1 MCNFAVIIK
10 INHKT
15 AIMKKSLISLT
26 MLVMTVCT
34 AKAQSLVTYKSYGKN
49 WGQENVSMVNKP
61 NGIIYRLRWEKQCT
75 DLPVVPE
82 AQGLELFISEPTDM
96 GWLALYRKPMGASD
110 YNFVVVLY
118 DHSKQPT
125 ATINLCNITNN
136 RYCEVQD
143 VRWDADTHHLLFN
156 MACPSYASEING
168 KGSKLYCYDVAQRR
182 MVWETGYLVSNDIF
196 ILDHDFVYCAYGF
209 TNEKDYLYML
219 DKRTGKQYS
228 KVPMPSKVHYLEKQ
242 VKNGKDILY
251 VVDYNDNLSTF
262 TINGKPAQPQPEVF
276 TVVYATSDDGFLNVR
291 SQPSTSGAILG
302 QLWTLSH
309 GLGHGVLREKGE
321 RWSKVSVGDVTG
333 WVYNG
338 YLGTQS
344 WYDGSGRTKLVAK
357 REQTPIFGEDYVG
370 DGDYPLFTTVKK
382 GTLIADQY
390 DEYEGYYV
398 LKTAHDYLFIRKN
411 DVEVIA
417 Q

>member
-1 MCNFAVIIK
+1 
-10 INHKT
+10 
-15 AIMKKSLISLT
+15 
-26 MLVMTVCT
+26 
-34 AKAQSLVTYKSYGKN
+34 
-49 WGQENVSMVNKP
+49 
-61 NGIIYRLRWEKQCT
+61 
-75 DLPVVPE
+75 
-82 AQGLELFISEPTDM
+82 M
-96 GWLALYRKPMGASD
+96 GWLALYRKPMGVSD

-182 MVWETGYLVSNDIF
+182 MVWETDYLVSNDIF

-411 DVEVIA
+411 DVEVVA